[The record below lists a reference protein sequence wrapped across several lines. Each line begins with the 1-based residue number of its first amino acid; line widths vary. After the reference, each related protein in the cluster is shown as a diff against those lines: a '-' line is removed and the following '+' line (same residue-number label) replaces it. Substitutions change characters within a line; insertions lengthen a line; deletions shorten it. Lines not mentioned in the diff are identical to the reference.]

1 MGLRPGSGL
10 GSALYTLAM
19 GYICPACGEGLPE
32 DEECTCTTSGD
43 SVIRAVPKRR
53 QARRR
58 KFTVAERIE
67 IGERD
72 EWLCGIC
79 QDLAHLVERPS
90 VVTLGEITVE
100 EINSYVLLE
109 DGWPKDWPEPTE
121 RFLRRP
127 LSASVDHIVPM
138 AAGGTDDR
146 SNLQIAHLFCN
157 LHKSAS
163 RSGVGFRRPEYV
175 RAVLANLIDGTPVP
189 EAIHR
194 GCFPSWAYPA
204 SRRGE
209 LMITLYI
216 AAGQVE
222 ADPRYGDPASRADP
236 FIHQLG
242 ADRWQEVVADMKK
255 RSDNRRARWRP
266 IHS

>member
-1 MGLRPGSGL
+1 
-10 GSALYTLAM
+10 M

-90 VVTLGEITVE
+90 VVSLSEITVE

-109 DGWPKDWPEPTE
+109 DGWPEDWPEPTE
-121 RFLRRP
+121 RLLRRP

-157 LHKSAS
+157 LHKNAY
-163 RSGVGFRRPEYV
+163 RSGVGSRRPEYV

-189 EAIHR
+189 EAIRR
-194 GCFPSWAYPA
+194 GCFPSWAFPA
-204 SRRGE
+204 RRQVE
-209 LMITLYI
+209 FMIALLI
-216 AAGQVE
+216 AAGEVE
-222 ADPRYGDPASRADP
+222 ADLRYGDLGSRSDR
-236 FIHQLG
+236 FILELG
-242 ADRWQEVVADMKK
+242 NDRWHEAVADMKE
-255 RSDNRRARWRP
+255 RRVRWRARWRP
-266 IHS
+266 V

>member
-1 MGLRPGSGL
+1 M
-10 GSALYTLAM
+10 
-19 GYICPACGEGLPE
+19 
-32 DEECTCTTSGD
+32 
-43 SVIRAVPKRR
+43 PKRR

-90 VVTLGEITVE
+90 VVKRPSVVSLGEITVE

-109 DGWPKDWPEPTE
+109 DGWPEDWPEPTE
-121 RFLRRP
+121 RLLRRP

-157 LHKSAS
+157 LHKNAYE
-163 RSGVGFRRPEYV
+163 SGVGSRRPEYV

-194 GCFPSWAYPA
+194 GCYPSWAFPA
-204 SRRGE
+204 RPQVE
-209 LMITLYI
+209 FMIALLI
-216 AAGQVE
+216 AAGEVE
-222 ADPRYGDPASRADP
+222 ADLRYGDLASRSDR
-236 FIHQLG
+236 FTLELG
-242 ADRWQEVVADMKK
+242 Q
-255 RSDNRRARWRP
+255 
-266 IHS
+266 